1 MNKDFYDAI
10 KDRRTYYSIDK
21 NVDITKEKIQEVVEH
36 AIKYSPSAFNSQSAN
51 VVLLFEDNHQMLWD
65 IVKENLRKIIP
76 EDKFSETES
85 KINSFANGYGT
96 LLFFENTEIV
106 KDLQEQYPLYKDNF
120 PVWASQSNGMLQLAI
135 WTSLEIEGL
144 GVSLQHYNPLID
156 NDVKEKW
163 NIPASWQLVGQMP
176 FGKPTKDPDA
186 KEFRPIEDRLKI
198 F

>member
-21 NVDITKEKIQEVVEH
+21 NVDVTKERIQEVVEH

-51 VVLLFEDNHQMLWD
+51 VVLLFDDNHQMLWD
-65 IVKENLRKIIP
+65 IVKENLRTIIS
-76 EDKFSETES
+76 EEKFSETEA

-106 KDLQEQYPLYKDNF
+106 KDLQEQYSLYKDNF

-163 NIPASWQLVGQMP
+163 NIPSSWQLVGQMP

-186 KEFRPIEDRLKI
+186 KEFRPIEDRLKV

>member
-1 MNKDFYDAI
+1 MNKDFYDAL

-21 NVDITKEKIQEVVEH
+21 NVDITKEKIKEVVEH

-76 EDKFSETES
+76 EEKFSETEA

-96 LLFFENTEIV
+96 ALFFENTEIV
-106 KDLQEQYPLYKDNF
+106 KNLQEQYPLYKDNF

-176 FGKPTKDPDA
+176 FGKPTKEPDA

>member
-1 MNKDFYDAI
+1 MNKDFYNAI

-163 NIPASWQLVGQMP
+163 NIPVSWQLVGQMP
-176 FGKPTKDPDA
+176 FGKPTKDPDP

>member
-1 MNKDFYDAI
+1 MNKDFYNAI

-106 KDLQEQYPLYKDNF
+106 KNLQEQYPLYNDNF